1 MAVEQFNRPQPQ
13 KAAAPPPSKEP
24 GELVTYVPRSGDPET
39 TKWRGVEFKAN
50 VPVRITDESHIE
62 AARANSFYRV
72 GNEIRKDVPN
82 GPPADAMEY
91 RGHVMGWIGG
101 VTTIEQLVTHW
112 AADRDLR
119 TKLEVGYDDIQY
131 LGTLIEPKLR
141 MMRQAEG
148 LSQAQIADIW
158 IKHGILD
165 LPWRA

>member
-13 KAAAPPPSKEP
+13 KTAAPPSKEP
-24 GELVTYVPRSGDPET
+24 GEFITYVPRFGHSET
-39 TKWRGVEFKAN
+39 TKWRGVEFTAN

-141 MMRQAEG
+141 LMRHAEG

-158 IKHGILD
+158 IKHGVLD